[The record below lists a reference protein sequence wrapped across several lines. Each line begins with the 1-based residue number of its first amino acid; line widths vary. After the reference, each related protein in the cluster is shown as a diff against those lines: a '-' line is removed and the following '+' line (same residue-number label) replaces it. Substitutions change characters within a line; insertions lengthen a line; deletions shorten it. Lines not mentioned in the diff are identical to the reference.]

1 VEHLEEFACT
11 GVPVRHPVTHKVLGV
26 IDLTCWRRDAGSMMA
41 AAASALGRRIEAMLL
56 EHSGRREHALLHD
69 YLTACRRNRDAVL
82 AVGDDLLMLNDRAR
96 DLLAPADQGPL
107 LAEIAEA
114 LATGRRQQLLVDLPS
129 GLTARVQCKP
139 SFTDGSGT
147 GGVALVQMIGQVSA
161 AAGAPGCARPCCPP
175 PWAPDRCGR
184 SAARPSTGPSVRP
197 SGWCWRASRA
207 RGRRRWRGR
216 STRAARRRRT
226 CGYSTPRST
235 ARAGRGRDRRARDG
249 RGHAA
254 AHPRRHAAARGDVR
268 ARRRPRA
275 LPRVDRRRRALGRGH
290 HRQATGRPR
299 QRPHDAAHAVPATVE
314 VPPLRHHVEDVAE
327 LVRTC

>member
-1 VEHLEEFACT
+1 
-11 GVPVRHPVTHKVLGV
+11 
-26 IDLTCWRRDAGSMMA
+26 MA

-139 SFTDGSGT
+139 SFSEGSGA

-161 AAGAPGCARPCCPP
+161 GSARAGAALARAAGRRGLRTAVGEVPPGRRPGLPHARV
-175 PWAPDRCGR
+175 AGAGGR
-184 SAARPSTGPSVRP
+184 AGHGEDDAG
-197 SGWCWRASRA
+197 A
-207 RGRRRWRGR
+207 RGPPEPHAGG
-216 STRAARRRRT
+216 APAGARRRGVR
-226 CGYSTPRST
+226 P
-235 ARAGRGRDRRARDG
+235 ALGRGRDRRAGDG

-254 AHPRRHAAARGDVR
+254 ADPRRHAAPRGDVR

-275 LPRVDRRRRALGRGH
+275 LPRVDRRRRALGGGH
-290 HRQATGRPR
+290 HRQAAGRPR
-299 QRPHDAAHAVPATVE
+299 RRPHDAAHAVPADRRGTAAA
-314 VPPLRHHVEDVAE
+314 PPRRGRRRARA
-327 LVRTC
+327 RTC